1 MGHVDCGA
9 DDDRSASKNGGVGV
23 SCAYIDE
30 SAFSGK
36 PFPVE
41 KRRGDAVYG
50 ASVNQ
55 IQ

>member
-9 DDDRSASKNGGVGV
+9 DDDRSASKNGSIGI

-30 SAFSGK
+30 SAFLGK
-36 PFPVE
+36 PFLVE
-41 KRRGDAVYG
+41 KQRGDAVYG
-50 ASVNQ
+50 VSVNQ